1 MMKFDEF
8 NKFST
13 KSRNF
18 TTRELFVK
26 QLLQLKTL
34 SVDKVL
40 AILKVYPTPR
50 ALMDAYESCDD
61 VSSAENLLADIKFG
75 IIAKSIG
82 PMISKNLYHLYNNK
96 DPS

>member
-34 SVDKVL
+34 SVEKVL

-50 ALMDAYESCDD
+50 ALMEAYENCESVYCG
-61 VSSAENLLADIKFG
+61 ENLLAEIKFG
-75 IIAKSIG
+75 VVAKSIG
-82 PMISKNLYHLYNNK
+82 PLISKTLYHLYNNK

>member
-34 SVDKVL
+34 SVEKVL

-50 ALMDAYESCDD
+50 ALMDAYENCESVYCG
-61 VSSAENLLADIKFG
+61 ENLLADIKFG
-75 IIAKSIG
+75 VVAKSIG
-82 PMISKNLYHLYNNK
+82 PIISKTLYHLYNNK